1 MSPATTTGITGI
13 LDLTV
18 DALTKDF
25 GRIRAVDDV
34 SFEIEPGRVVGLL
47 GPNGSGKTTMLRMLL
62 GVVAPTSG
70 QALIGGRRFA
80 ELDAPVR
87 EVGAVLE
94 TGAFHPAR
102 SARDHLRV
110 LAIEGRI
117 SPWRVDA
124 VLELVGLSE
133 AADRRAGRF
142 SLGMGQRLSL
152 AAALLGDPGVLVLDE
167 PTNGLDPAGI
177 RWLRDLLRGFAG
189 DGRTV
194 LLSSHVLAE
203 VAQTVDE
210 VLILD
215 RGQLRTHR
223 RMADIKS
230 LEDDFLELT
239 DHEEDE
245 SCER

>member
-1 MSPATTTGITGI
+1 M

-25 GRIRAVDDV
+25 DGVRAVDNV
-34 SFEIEPGRVVGLL
+34 SFEIAPGRVVGLL

-62 GVVAPTSG
+62 GLVAPTSG
-70 QALIGGRRFA
+70 HALIGGRRFA

-94 TGAFHPAR
+94 AASFHPGR
-102 SARDHLRV
+102 TARDHLRV
-110 LAIEGRI
+110 LATEGRL
-117 SPWRVDA
+117 SPGRVNE

-133 AADRRAGRF
+133 AADRHAGDF

-189 DGRTV
+189 EGRTV

-215 RGQLRTHR
+215 RGRLGAHR
-223 RMADIKS
+223 RMADIES

-239 DHEEDE
+239 DHEETR
-245 SCER
+245 S

>member
-1 MSPATTTGITGI
+1 MSPTTTTGITGM

-25 GRIRAVDDV
+25 GAVRAVDDV

-62 GVVAPTSG
+62 GLVAPTSG
-70 QALIGGRRFA
+70 HALIGGRRFA
-80 ELDAPVR
+80 ELDAPFR
-87 EVGAVLE
+87 QVGAVLE
-94 TGAFHPAR
+94 TGSFHPAR
-102 SARDHLRV
+102 TARDHLRV
-110 LAIEGRI
+110 LSVEGGFD
-117 SPWRVDA
+117 PARVDA
-124 VLELVGLSE
+124 VLGLVGLRE
-133 AADRRAGRF
+133 AADRHAGDF

-152 AAALLGDPGVLVLDE
+152 ASALLGDPGVLVLDE

-189 DGRTV
+189 EGRTV

-215 RGQLRTHR
+215 RGRLRAHR
-223 RMADIKS
+223 RMADIES

-239 DHEEDE
+239 DHEEVR
-245 SCER
+245 S

>member
-1 MSPATTTGITGI
+1 MSPTTTTEITGM
-13 LDLTV
+13 LVSGDG
-18 DALTKDF
+18 LTKDF
-25 GRIRAVDDV
+25 GAVRAVDNV

-62 GVVAPTSG
+62 GLVAPMSG
-70 QALIGGRRFA
+70 HALIGSRRFA
-80 ELDAPVR
+80 ELDAPVHQ
-87 EVGAVLE
+87 VGAVLE
-94 TGAFHPAR
+94 TGSFHPGR
-102 SARDHLRV
+102 TARDHLRV
-110 LAIEGRI
+110 LATEARL
-117 SPWRVDA
+117 SPWRVDE

-133 AADRRAGRF
+133 AADRRAGTF

-152 AAALLGDPGVLVLDE
+152 AAALLGDPRVLVLDE

-189 DGRTV
+189 EGRTV

-215 RGQLRTHR
+215 RGRLRAHS
-223 RMADIKS
+223 RMADIES
-230 LEDDFLELT
+230 LEDEFLELT
-239 DHEEDE
+239 DHEEAE
-245 SCER
+245 S

>member
-1 MSPATTTGITGI
+1 M

-18 DALTKDF
+18 EALTKDF
-25 GRIRAVDDV
+25 GAVRAVDTV

-47 GPNGSGKTTMLRMLL
+47 GPNGSGKTTMLRILL
-62 GVVAPTSG
+62 GLVTPTRG
-70 QALIGGRRFA
+70 EARIGGRRFA
-80 ELDAPVR
+80 DLDEPAR
-87 EVGAVLE
+87 QVGAVLE
-94 TGAFHPAR
+94 AR
-102 SARDHLRV
+102 SFDPRRTARDHLRV
-110 LAIEGRI
+110 LATEARL
-117 SPWRVDA
+117 SPWRVDE

-133 AADRRAGRF
+133 AAGGRAGTF

-189 DGRTV
+189 EGRTV
-194 LLSSHVLAE
+194 LLSSHVLVE

-215 RGQLRTHR
+215 RGRLRAHR
-223 RMADIKS
+223 RMADIDS

-239 DHEEDE
+239 DHETAQ
-245 SCER
+245 S

>member
-1 MSPATTTGITGI
+1 MSPATTTGITGM
-13 LDLTV
+13 LDLSV

-25 GRIRAVDDV
+25 GAVRAVDSV

-62 GVVAPTSG
+62 GLVAPTNG

-94 TGAFHPAR
+94 TGSFHPAR

-110 LAIEGRI
+110 LATEGRI
-117 SPWRVDA
+117 SPRRVDE

-177 RWLRDLLRGFAG
+177 RWLRDLLRGFARE
-189 DGRTV
+189 GRTV
-194 LLSSHVLAE
+194 LLSSHALAE

-215 RGQLRTHR
+215 RGRLRAHS
-223 RMADIKS
+223 RMADIES

-239 DHEEDE
+239 DHEEAR
-245 SCER
+245 S

>member
-1 MSPATTTGITGI
+1 MSPTTTTGITGM

-25 GRIRAVDDV
+25 DGVRAVDNV
-34 SFEIEPGRVVGLL
+34 SFEIAPGRVVGLL
-47 GPNGSGKTTMLRMLL
+47 GPNGSGKTTMPRMLL
-62 GVVAPTSG
+62 GLVAPTSG
-70 QALIGGRRFA
+70 HALIGGRRFA
-80 ELDAPVR
+80 ELHAPVR

-94 TGAFHPAR
+94 AASFHPGR
-102 SARDHLRV
+102 TARDHLRV
-110 LAIEGRI
+110 LATEGRL
-117 SPWRVDA
+117 SPGRVNE

-133 AADRRAGRF
+133 AADRHAGDF

-167 PTNGLDPAGI
+167 ATNGLDPAGI

-189 DGRTV
+189 EGRTV

-203 VAQTVDE
+203 VAHTVDE

-215 RGQLRTHR
+215 RGRLGAHR
-223 RMADIKS
+223 RMADIES

-239 DHEEDE
+239 DHEETR
-245 SCER
+245 S

>member
-1 MSPATTTGITGI
+1 MSPATTTGITGM

-25 GRIRAVDDV
+25 GAVRAVDSV
-34 SFEIEPGRVVGLL
+34 SFKIEPGRVVGLL

-62 GVVAPTSG
+62 GLVAPTSG

-94 TGAFHPAR
+94 TGSFHPAR

-110 LAIEGRI
+110 LATEGRI
-117 SPWRVDA
+117 SPRRVDE

-177 RWLRDLLRGFAG
+177 RWLRDLLRGFARE
-189 DGRTV
+189 GRTV
-194 LLSSHVLAE
+194 LLSSHALAE

-215 RGQLRTHR
+215 RGRLRAHS
-223 RMADIKS
+223 RMADIES

-239 DHEEDE
+239 DHEEAR
-245 SCER
+245 S

>member
-1 MSPATTTGITGI
+1 MSPTTTTEITGM
-13 LDLTV
+13 LVSV
-18 DALTKDF
+18 DGLTKDF
-25 GRIRAVDDV
+25 GAVRAVDSV

-62 GVVAPTSG
+62 GLVASTSG
-70 QALIGGRRFA
+70 QALIGGRRYA
-80 ELDAPVR
+80 ELDGPVR
-87 EVGAVLE
+87 QVGALLE
-94 TGAFHPAR
+94 TGSFHR
-102 SARDHLRV
+102 GRTARDHLRV
-110 LAIEGRI
+110 LATEARL
-117 SPWRVDA
+117 SPWRVDE
-124 VLELVGLSE
+124 VLELVGLGE
-133 AADRRAGRF
+133 AADRRAGTF

-189 DGRTV
+189 EGRTI

-215 RGQLRTHR
+215 RGRLRAHR
-223 RMADIKS
+223 RMADIDS

-239 DHEEDE
+239 LPEEAG
-245 SCER
+245 S